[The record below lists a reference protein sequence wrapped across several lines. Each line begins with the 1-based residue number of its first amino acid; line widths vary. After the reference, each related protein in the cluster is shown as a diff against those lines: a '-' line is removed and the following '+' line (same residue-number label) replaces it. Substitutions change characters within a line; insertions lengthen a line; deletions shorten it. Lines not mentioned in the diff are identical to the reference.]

1 MTEVFLR
8 RLSRWQAE
16 QQRESVAD
24 LYVAAYENVPA
35 APGAPG
41 VPGGFLGRD
50 GFLRRFAQD
59 VQRPGFDMIIA
70 GDPFLLGCAYG
81 YPPGREGEW
90 WHGFRGAATD
100 GDEELAASD
109 RVFAL
114 AELMVLP
121 TRRRAGVAT
130 RLKERLLERQEADLL
145 TALITPTNTAAAAAF
160 TSWGWTRSPQPTP
173 TPPLTAWTHRP
184 SP

>member
-24 LYVAAYENVPA
+24 LYAAAYD
-35 APGAPG
+35 G
-41 VPGGFLGRD
+41 VPGQEFLGRD
-50 GFLRRFAQD
+50 GFLRRFAED
-59 VQRPGFDMIIA
+59 VQRPGFDMVIA
-70 GDPFLLGCAYG
+70 GDPFLAGCAYG

-100 GDEELAASD
+100 GTEELATSD

-121 TRRRAGVAT
+121 DKRRAGIAT
-130 RLKERLLERQEADLL
+130 RLHERLLERQEADLL
-145 TALITPTNTAAAAAF
+145 TALVSPANTAAAAAYR
-160 TSWGWTRSPQPTP
+160 SWGWTRSPRPAAPAQGSAPD
-173 TPPLTAWTHRP
+173 AWTRRP
-184 SP
+184 S

>member
-24 LYVAAYENVPA
+24 LYVAAYDGVS
-35 APGAPG
+35 GADPR
-41 VPGGFLGRD
+41 GRE
-50 GFLRRFAQD
+50 GFLRRFAED

-70 GDPFLLGCAYG
+70 SDPSLVGCAYG

-90 WHGFRGAATD
+90 WHGFRGAVTD
-100 GDEELAASD
+100 GDEELASGD

-121 TRRRAGVAT
+121 AHRRAAIAT
-130 RLKERLLERQEADLL
+130 RLRQRLLERVDADLI
-145 TALITPTNTAAAAAF
+145 TTLIDPANTAAAAAYA
-160 TSWGWTRSPQPTP
+160 SWGWTRTARPTP
-173 TPPLTAWTHRP
+173 AGLEAWTSRHP
-184 SP
+184 S

>member
-24 LYVAAYENVPA
+24 LYVAAYEEV
-35 APGAPG
+35 PG
-41 VPGGFLGRD
+41 VQSLGRS
-50 GFLRRFAQD
+50 GFLRRFEED

-70 GDPFLLGCAYG
+70 GDPFLVGCAYG

-90 WHGFRGAATD
+90 WHGFRGAVTD
-100 GDEELAASD
+100 GTEELATSD

-121 TRRRAGVAT
+121 DRRRTGIAT
-130 RLKERLLERQEADLL
+130 RLQERLLARQEADLL
-145 TALITPTNTAAAAAF
+145 TTLIAPANTPAAAAY
-160 TSWGWTRSPQPTP
+160 TSWGWTRSLRPPTAP
-173 TPPLTAWTHRP
+173 TLTEGERTEAWTRRP
-184 SP
+184 AG

>member
-24 LYVAAYENVPA
+24 LYTAAYDDV
-35 APGAPG
+35 PG
-41 VPGGFLGRD
+41 VEPLGRS
-50 GFLRRFAQD
+50 GFLRRFAED

-70 GDPFLLGCAYG
+70 GDPFLVGCAYG

-90 WHGFRGAATD
+90 WHGFRGASTD
-100 GDEELAASD
+100 GIEELATAD

-121 TRRRAGVAT
+121 NRRRTGIAT
-130 RLKERLLERQEADLL
+130 RLQERLLERQEADLL
-145 TALITPTNTAAAAAF
+145 TALVATTNTAAAAACAA
-160 TSWGWTRSPQPTP
+160 WGWTRSPLT
-173 TPPLTAWTHRP
+173 TPPPQGPALDAWIRRP
-184 SP
+184 SG

>member
-24 LYVAAYENVPA
+24 LYVAAYDGT
-35 APGAPG
+35 PGAQP
-41 VPGGFLGRD
+41 PERD
-50 GFLRRFAQD
+50 AFLRRFAQD

-130 RLKERLLERQEADLL
+130 RLQERLLERQEADLL
-145 TALITPTNTAAAAAF
+145 TALIAPDNTAAAAAYA
-160 TSWGWTRSPQPTP
+160 SWGWTRSLRAAPSATGPARD
-173 TPPLTAWTHRP
+173 AWTRRP
-184 SP
+184 GG

>member
-24 LYVAAYENVPA
+24 LYVAAYEGVR
-35 APGAPG
+35 GAEPLERG
-41 VPGGFLGRD
+41 E
-50 GFLRRFAQD
+50 FLRRFAQD
-59 VQRPGFDMIIA
+59 VQRPGFDMVIA
-70 GDPFLLGCAYG
+70 GDPFLVGCAYG

-90 WHGFRGAATD
+90 WHGFRGAETD
-100 GDEELAASD
+100 GDAELATAD

-121 TRRRAGVAT
+121 SRRRTGIAT
-130 RLKERLLERQEADLL
+130 RLQQRLLERQEADIL
-145 TALITPTNTAAAAAF
+145 TALITPDNAPAAAAYR
-160 TSWGWTRSPQPTP
+160 SWGWTRTPRPATPTS
-173 TPPLTAWTHRP
+173 TPPLDAWSRRHP
-184 SP
+184 G

>member
-24 LYVAAYENVPA
+24 LYVAAYEGVE
-35 APGAPG
+35 GAES
-41 VPGGFLGRD
+41 LGRQ
-50 GFLRRFAQD
+50 GFLRRFAED

-70 GDPFLLGCAYG
+70 GDPFLVGCAYG

-90 WHGFRGAATD
+90 WHGFRGAKTD
-100 GDEELAASD
+100 GDEELATAD

-121 TRRRAGVAT
+121 SRRRKGIAT
-130 RLKERLLERQEADLL
+130 RLQQRLLERQEADVL
-145 TALITPTNTAAAAAF
+145 TTLISPTNTPAAAAYAA
-160 TSWGWTRSPQPTP
+160 WGWTRTP
-173 TPPLTAWTHRP
+173 RPATTTTTLDAWNRRTTG
-184 SP
+184 

>member
-16 QQRESVAD
+16 QQRGSVAD
-24 LYVAAYENVPA
+24 LYAAAY
-35 APGAPG
+35 GD
-41 VPGGFLGRD
+41 VPGPESLGRD
-50 GFLRRFAQD
+50 GFLRRFEED

-70 GDPFLLGCAYG
+70 GDPFLIGCAYG

-100 GDEELAASD
+100 GDEELAESD

-121 TRRRAGVAT
+121 ARRRAGVAT
-130 RLKERLLERQEADLL
+130 RLQDRLLERQEADLL
-145 TALITPTNTAAAAAF
+145 TALITPANTAAVAAY
-160 TSWGWTRSPQPTP
+160 TSWGWTRSLRAAPSATAPAVD
-173 TPPLTAWTHRP
+173 AWTRRP
-184 SP
+184 TG